1 MNSIACDLYVDISG
15 SDCATP
21 ISKLSDALEAL
32 LSGQTL
38 MVVSKKQA
46 LMCDVPAFCQQQG
59 LQLADQG
66 EIDGM
71 FYFLIQTRS
80 A

>member
-21 ISKLSDALEAL
+21 FSKLSDALEAL